1 MTAGKVDYTTYQEA
15 GDHFPEIPPEEFDR
29 SLVLIQPDG
38 TVVFA
43 AEAAYRSLANR
54 RSREWLAWSYDHVP
68 GFSVVSE
75 TGYGFIARHR
85 KFASAITRL
94 LWGKDVRRPTYFWA
108 RRWFVRAL
116 GGIYLIAFV
125 SLWVQVDGLVGSNG
139 ISPVNQFLSAVRGQ
153 VGPDAYRLL
162 PTLCWLNSSDAFLHF
177 LCGSGVFCSLLLIFG
192 IAPAVLL
199 VVLFASVLVAHN
211 RRPRLFQFSMG
222 RPFAGD
228 RFFIDLFRAVAAV
241 ATKTFVAAGIGDP
254 GYGAGFASW
263 FVFAQGSFV
272 QTDADVGRG
281 EVNQR
286 RRQLVESDSTR
297 LPLLVA
303 TAADGIRLV
312 GGQKPRMVQAF
323 FCRVLPR
330 SGNHRAIF
338 HLGAAPSEIDCCR
351 TTDFSST
358 RDRDHGQL
366 LLFQSAHD
374 RAVLIADR

>member
-1 MTAGKVDYTTYQEA
+1 MTAGKIDYTTYQET
-15 GDHFPEIPPEEFDR
+15 GDHFSEIPSEEFNR

-54 RSREWLAWSYDHVP
+54 RSGEWLAWSYDHVP
-68 GFSVVSE
+68 GFAAVSE

-94 LWGKDVRRPTYFWA
+94 LWGKDVRRPSYFWA
-108 RRWFVRAL
+108 RRWFLRTL
-116 GGIYLIAFV
+116 GVIYLIAFV

-139 ISPVNQFLSAVRGQ
+139 VSPVNQFLSAVRGQ
-153 VGPDAYRLL
+153 VGSNAYGLL
-162 PTLCWLNSSDAFLHF
+162 PTLCWFNSSDAFLHF

-199 VVLFASVLVAHN
+199 VALFVFVLVARN
-211 RRPRLFQFSMG
+211 RRPGFFQFSMG
-222 RPFAGD
+222 RPFARD
-228 RFFIDLFRAVAAV
+228 WFFIDLFCAVAAV
-241 ATKTFVAAGIGDP
+241 ATKTFVAAGIDDP
-254 GYGAGFASW
+254 GYSAGFASW
-263 FVFAQGSFV
+263 FVFAQASFV
-272 QTDADVGRG
+272 QTDAHVRRG

-286 RRQLVESDSTR
+286 RRQLVEPDSAR

-303 TAADGIRLV
+303 TVAHGIRLV
-312 GGQKPRMVQAF
+312 GGQKSRVVQAF
-323 FCRVLPR
+323 FRGVLPR

-338 HLGAAPSEIDCCR
+338 HLGAAPSQIDCCR
-351 TTDFSST
+351 TAHFSST
-358 RDRDHGQL
+358 RDRDHRKL

-374 RAVLIADR
+374 RAVLVAH